1 MIVWAELD
9 TSGDRMIGLA
19 ELEKLLPQS
28 EASALMRSADVN
40 KDGELTFSE
49 LAHQVNKCTCL
60 QMHRARVNY
69 KLFCG

>member
-1 MIVWAELD
+1 MVVWDQLD

-49 LAHQVNKCTCL
+49 LASQVS
-60 QMHRARVNY
+60 V
-69 KLFCG
+69 